1 MRNAL
6 KAFAVATTLLI
17 ATGHAYSQSAQT
29 ASTPFAIIN
38 PGHFNLTL
46 FGGGYMSD
54 QYGATEEGFQF
65 EQSVTSSVDLVG
77 RSIGY
82 QLYIGNGFGN
92 PLAPHQDHEARLNF
106 GRFEGGLDIK
116 PFEGTNVF
124 ILGGGDVGDSHAA
137 IFEGDLSSWFLLSA
151 KHPINLSVSTVY
163 NSENQVSTNE
173 IDLKT
178 ILLYDER
185 YLITAGAGGA
195 IYAGGFVHGIE
206 GQGGPDFGIYFPDW
220 QIGINAQAG
229 YGDAKQYGELTLFK
243 QFDWIE

>member
-1 MRNAL
+1 MYKAL
-6 KAFAVATTLLI
+6 KVFAIAIELLI
-17 ATGHAYSQSAQT
+17 ATGHAYGQSAQT
-29 ASTPFAIIN
+29 ASSPFTIITPS
-38 PGHFNLTL
+38 HFNLTL

-65 EQSVTSSVDLVG
+65 EQSLTSFAGLVG
-77 RSIGY
+77 RAMGY

-92 PLAPHQDHEARLNF
+92 PLAPHQGREARLNF
-106 GRFEGGLDIK
+106 GRLEGGLDIK
-116 PFEGTNVF
+116 PFDGTNLF

-137 IFEGDLSSWFLLSA
+137 IFEGDLSSWFLLRA
-151 KHPINLSVSTVY
+151 KHPINLSVNTVY
-163 NSENQVSTNE
+163 NSENQVSANE

-178 ILLYDER
+178 ILVYDER

-195 IYAGGFVHGIE
+195 IYASGFVHGIE
-206 GQGGPDFGIYFPDW
+206 GQGGPDLGIYFPGW